1 MRDYTYEKWLAAHAT
16 RKSMM
21 EKLER
26 SLIPY
31 ELFARI
37 PLRNSKQR
45 ISGTIE
51 DGQNSYAYSWSY
63 DYSKFSNDIFD
74 VDIKP
79 LNLQD
84 RWNNLLLGYSRFK
97 VVMHG
102 DDILTIYAD
111 KEDFFHK
118 VIEMFERMDMGSL
131 FAHRNAYVNNLLARY
146 ILLRLIDRHIP
157 NMQML
162 TSIQTERY
170 GNVLAMAANA
180 NRTNLILYAF
190 RKQVAIEMAKRYD
203 GLSRSLTVVYFL
215 NQDFERVGNS
225 ESYISDKTQ
234 VVSIRSFYNTLKLS
248 KAEICNTERQILTL
262 VSLLYDERLEWD
274 IDRIENVA
282 MNPPKNP
289 AITDMEKKNKNKR
302 RTKRRSLS
310 SPRGNIFYR
319 TLLEDSL
326 NVLDDTPRTHLDIFH
341 SLCAANMVNAYI
353 NFCNRQRRFSR
364 NQLSRM
370 FKAKQQMLH
379 IIRSLAS
386 RPNINVN
393 ISLEDDP
400 AVFVN
405 IKVNKQTYQFS
416 FRGFN
421 SHQMRKIRQAA
432 LPTEGKYHGVI
443 LQAIS
448 TPLYQYSYLQRWAS
462 LIQTD
467 PNTCRHASRSL

>member
-1 MRDYTYEKWLAAHAT
+1 MRDYTYEKWLAGHAT

-31 ELFARI
+31 ELFACI
-37 PLRNSKQR
+37 PLKNSKER

-51 DGQNSYAYSWSY
+51 YRQNTYAYSWSY

-79 LNLQD
+79 LHLKDQ
-84 RWNNLLLGYSRFK
+84 WNNFLLGYSRFK

-102 DDILTIYAD
+102 EDIVTIYAD

-118 VIEMFERMDMGSL
+118 VIEMFERKDMVSL
-131 FAHRNAYVNNLLARY
+131 FTHRNAYVNNLLARY
-146 ILLRLIDRHIP
+146 ILLRLIDKHIP

-162 TSIQTERY
+162 TSIHTERY

-190 RKQVAIEMAKRYD
+190 RKQMAIEMAKRYD

-225 ESYISDKTQ
+225 ASFISDKTQ

-248 KAEICNTERQILTL
+248 KAEIYNTERQILML
-262 VSLLYDERLEWD
+262 VSLLYDERLEWN

-282 MNPPKNP
+282 MNPP
-289 AITDMEKKNKNKR
+289 ITDMEKKNKNKLS
-302 RTKRRSLS
+302 TKRRSLS
-310 SPRGNIFYR
+310 SPRGQIFYR

-326 NVLDDTPRTHLDIFH
+326 NVLEDTPRTHLDIFH

-353 NFCNRQRRFSR
+353 NFCNRQGRFAR

-370 FKAKQQMLH
+370 FEAKQQMLR
-379 IIRSLAS
+379 IILSLAS

-393 ISLEDDP
+393 ISLENAP

-405 IKVNKQTYQFS
+405 IKINKLTYQFS

-421 SHQMRKIRQAA
+421 AHQMLKIRQAA
-432 LPTEGKYHGVI
+432 LPTDGKYNGGS

-448 TPLYQYSYLQRWAS
+448 TTLYQYSYLQRWACLNQS
-462 LIQTD
+462 D
-467 PNTCRHASRSL
+467 DRN